1 MRMKAKK
8 ASLTTACTFVSVST
22 GVPIDALI
30 LNKDGM
36 SPNNKAGCNEDKSA
50 E

>member
-1 MRMKAKK
+1 MQMKAKK
-8 ASLTTACTFVSVST
+8 ASLTTACTSLSVST
-22 GVPIDALI
+22 GVPINALI

-36 SPNNKAGCNEDKSA
+36 SLNNKAGCNKDKSA